1 MYGFFW
7 PWLCYYSLET
17 PCMIRSKAGYTDTE
31 VACGWA
37 EAVSEVTRPFGQE
50 QWGPINQI
58 LKKGKHDVGLAYELF
73 LGAQNGLV
81 WAKIRATTF
90 SFVWPKPGCNSF
102 FFVSI
107 VTMK

>member
-1 MYGFFW
+1 
-7 PWLCYYSLET
+7 
-17 PCMIRSKAGYTDTE
+17 MIRSKAGYTDTE

-50 QWGPINQI
+50 QWGPKNQI

-102 FFVSI
+102 FFLFP
-107 VTMK
+107 